1 MKKML
6 SLLVALVIGA
16 LLLNPKVQAANVQA
30 GRFAG
35 LIQTIGYTI
44 IVTIYPIVSGAGTGN
59 ATPQPIT
66 IQIPI
71 PSTTAAKSSTFK
83 VSNEKQLEA
92 IIKETLTKAK
102 VSKSTIQSILQQID
116 DELEDYALEG

>member
-1 MKKML
+1 MKKIL
-6 SLLVALVIGA
+6 TLLVALVIGA
-16 LLLNPKVQAANVQA
+16 FLFNPKVQAERSFGG
-30 GRFAG
+30 GR
-35 LIQTIGYTI
+35 IGT
-44 IVTIYPIVSGAGTGN
+44 VTIQNTGLFISITILPIRGGGAEG
-59 ATPQPIT
+59 PQPIT

-83 VSNEKQLEA
+83 VNNEKQLEA